1 LGRGDAGSNGEA
13 TLLGENV
20 EDALAIDIDAQN
32 EPRKSLSA
40 PKSERK
46 SFEKRLAGEQRADVA
61 VQNCSVEDRPNQL
74 DLEGAGPQQMLELDL
89 AIEEELKKLTSGDV
103 GQMAAE
109 RMGQQYDGQQEQ

>member
-1 LGRGDAGSNGEA
+1 LGRGDVGSNGEA
-13 TLLGENV
+13 TLHGQNV
-20 EDALAIDIDAQN
+20 EDALAIDIDVQN

-46 SFEKRLAGEQRADVA
+46 SFEKRLTGEQRADVA

-89 AIEEELKKLTSGDV
+89 AIERELKKLTSDDA
-103 GQMAAE
+103 GQMAVE
-109 RMGQQYDGQQEQ
+109 RVGQQYDGQQER